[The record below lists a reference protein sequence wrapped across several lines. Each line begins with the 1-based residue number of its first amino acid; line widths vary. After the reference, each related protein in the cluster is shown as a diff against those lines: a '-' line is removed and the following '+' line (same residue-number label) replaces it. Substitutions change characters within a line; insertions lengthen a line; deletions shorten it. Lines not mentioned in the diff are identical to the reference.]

1 METPELKWPDAPC
14 TLFGDD
20 VFFPETANRSTVARA
35 AAICKLCPHSQEC
48 LEAAMLMERG
58 LHRSYRHGVW
68 GGLSPNGRHK
78 LALSRGEVMRHT
90 VKAV

>member
-1 METPELKWPDAPC
+1 
-14 TLFGDD
+14 
-20 VFFPETANRSTVARA
+20 
-35 AAICKLCPHSQEC
+35 
-48 LEAAMLMERG
+48 MLMERG